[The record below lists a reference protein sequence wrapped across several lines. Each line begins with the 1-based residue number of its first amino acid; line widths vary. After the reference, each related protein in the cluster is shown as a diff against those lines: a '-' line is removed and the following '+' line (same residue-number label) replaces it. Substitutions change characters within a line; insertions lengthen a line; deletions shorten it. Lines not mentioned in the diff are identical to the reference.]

1 MAFKLGDK
9 RVNPLKSK
17 GFLNQSPFK
26 ANGNTM
32 AYNNGEPKT
41 EEEAQQKLDKKVDAG
56 VDNQNWSVVDESS
69 SITQNEDGT
78 TTTDT
83 TTNWKKH
90 FEAEGSYADLWNQ
103 NKDGVKDKYGS
114 LEEFEKAG
122 ELWKEK
128 NLYKT
133 TTDSNTTGKKPE
145 PKVNPRNVLKKADV
159 KDKTIG
165 TKLTTQ
171 EVDKGDQTQG
181 GMQPVEEVYY
191 ETGYDPVTGKRGKI
205 KKTRT
210 VYKKVGNTKATTEQ
224 QNREAVATTKDD
236 KANAELDQNVVI
248 SSQGDEDQ
256 VDQAVEEQLEAQ
268 KKQGKTVDKS

>member
-17 GFLNQSPFK
+17 GFLHQSPFK

-41 EEEAQQKLDKKVDAG
+41 KEEAQQNLDKKVEDG
-56 VDNQNWSVVDESS
+56 VENENWKAVDVASS
-69 SITQNEDGT
+69 TTQNPDGT
-78 TTTDT
+78 ETTDT

-103 NKDGVKDKYGS
+103 NKDGVKDKYSS
-114 LEEFEKAG
+114 LEDFQKAG
-122 ELWKEK
+122 DLWKEK

-133 TTDSNTTGKKPE
+133 TTDSKTTGKKPGPE
-145 PKVNPRNVLKKADV
+145 VNPRNVLKKADV

-171 EVDKGDQTQG
+171 EVDKGDRTQK
-181 GMQPVEEVYY
+181 QFEEVPIYTNRY
-191 ETGYDPVTGKRGKI
+191 NRQTKQMEKVVTGYRQQEIKGSGGDKI
-205 KKTRT
+205 L
-210 VYKKVGNTKATTEQ
+210 TEQ
-224 QNREAVATTKDD
+224 QNREAVATTKGDEAGKD
-236 KANAELDQNVVI
+236 LDQNVVI
-248 SSQGDEDQ
+248 SSQGDKDQ
-256 VDQAVEEQLEAQ
+256 VQQAVDEQLEAQ

>member
-9 RVNPLKSK
+9 RVNPLKSR
-17 GFLNQSPFK
+17 GFMNASPFK
-26 ANGNTM
+26 SNGNTM
-32 AYNNGEPKT
+32 AYANGEPEGGPEGKPKEKLVSSTSETTKIGEEKT
-41 EEEAQQKLDKKVDAG
+41 PEQLAA
-56 VDNQNWSVVDESS
+56 
-69 SITQNEDGT
+69 
-78 TTTDT
+78 
-83 TTNWKKH
+83 
-90 FEAEGSYADLWNQ
+90 
-103 NKDGVKDKYGS
+103 
-114 LEEFEKAG
+114 EKARLQKIADETG
-122 ELWKEK
+122 DSQESIFEYGKGGSAESVWKTLSDEQ
-128 NLYKT
+128 KT
-133 TTDSNTTGKKPE
+133 KFGSVENFRKETDAYNERMSQKVNADPNAKPE
-145 PKVNPRNVLKKADV
+145 TKVNPRNVLKKADV

-171 EVDKGDQTQG
+171 EVDKGDQIQG

-191 ETGYDPVTGKRGKI
+191 ETGYLPDGSRGKI

-210 VYKKVGNTKATTEQ
+210 VYKKVENTKAKTEQ

-248 SSQGDEDQ
+248 SSQGDKDQ